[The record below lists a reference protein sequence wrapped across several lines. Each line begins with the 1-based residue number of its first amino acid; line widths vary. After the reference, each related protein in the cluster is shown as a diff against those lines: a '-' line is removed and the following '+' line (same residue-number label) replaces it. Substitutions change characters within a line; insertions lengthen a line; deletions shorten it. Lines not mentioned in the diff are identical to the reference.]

1 MHQLSHQDYKKLL
14 CKRWYSISGLE
25 IAYRLIETNKSL
37 EDSERE
43 SLLAIASRRINDMV
57 DFRLSE
63 NLA

>member
-1 MHQLSHQDYKKLL
+1 MNQSPHQTYKKLL

-25 IAYRLIETNKSL
+25 IACRLIETDKSL
-37 EDSERE
+37 EDPERE

-63 NLA
+63 NLS